1 MKLEKSLC
9 YINLSD
15 DLVRFSIVHKELINE
30 LSKGFNKIYIL
41 NLQKLR
47 IFHKHKFFSIE
58 KNKKLLPKNF
68 KIIDIKN
75 SNDFLKFSKNKK
87 LDIIMNEL
95 SKSIVDFKIFYLLK
109 KVNAKLIM
117 ISTTSMW
124 GTSIFID
131 IPLTKIFVGYQH
143 VLKKGFYYIW
153 RFLTI
158 INLFPKIHLLFESN
172 AENIK
177 VFNTGFSK
185 KFENIFPFFKVS
197 LYRKIIHINS
207 KLFDTFYQN
216 RKKKKIK
223 NKKKFIL
230 FIDSPMEATD
240 RTSREGLVSSKTKEK
255 YYENLFFALNKIS
268 LTFKSKVIVSLH
280 PDMLKSFNQISK
292 YFKNNRNIVVS
303 KKRTVDLI
311 GNSSI
316 VVFCFS
322 SAVLNAVM
330 LNKKIIGLRSKYFGR
345 YNLSVHEKN
354 VKGINCPFID
364 IDGEVN
370 ISKKEI
376 NKQFKKSMASYAD
389 LIKRRFVSKSNKP
402 SFVEVVETLRNQ
414 KI

>member
-1 MKLEKSLC
+1 
-9 YINLSD
+9 
-15 DLVRFSIVHKELINE
+15 
-30 LSKGFNKIYIL
+30 
-41 NLQKLR
+41 
-47 IFHKHKFFSIE
+47 
-58 KNKKLLPKNF
+58 
-68 KIIDIKN
+68 
-75 SNDFLKFSKNKK
+75 
-87 LDIIMNEL
+87 
-95 SKSIVDFKIFYLLK
+95 
-109 KVNAKLIM
+109 
-117 ISTTSMW
+117 
-124 GTSIFID
+124 
-131 IPLTKIFVGYQH
+131 
-143 VLKKGFYYIW
+143 
-153 RFLTI
+153 
-158 INLFPKIHLLFESN
+158 
-172 AENIK
+172 
-177 VFNTGFSK
+177 
-185 KFENIFPFFKVS
+185 
-197 LYRKIIHINS
+197 
-207 KLFDTFYQN
+207 
-216 RKKKKIK
+216 
-223 NKKKFIL
+223 
-230 FIDSPMEATD
+230 MEATD